1 MVDNYVVKTN
11 SFISVLHLLSRVF
24 NTVLQGCLTLLTKG
38 V

>member
-11 SFISVLHLLSRVF
+11 SFIGVPHLFSRVF
-24 NTVLQGCLTLLTKG
+24 KTLHQGCLTLLAKG